1 MKKYSLLIIA
11 IMPLLFL
18 ILSSA
23 QAQTT
28 YDADLDSVYR
38 VNGEYTMTPLHHCD
52 TFKFGGRVVNN
63 GTGTITDVLVN
74 ITNGSG
80 YVDSLNFASIYSG
93 SENSDLSSS
102 GFLPS
107 AIGDYKV
114 NLSTSISET
123 ETDLSNNNDSLEYMH
138 EI

>member
-1 MKKYSLLIIA
+1 MKKHSLLIAVI
-11 IMPLLFL
+11 PLLFL

-52 TFKFGGRVVNN
+52 TFKFGGRVVSN

-80 YVDSLNFASIYSG
+80 YVDSLNFS
-93 SENSDLSSS
+93 
-102 GFLPS
+102 
-107 AIGDYKV
+107 
-114 NLSTSISET
+114 SISA
-123 ETDLSNNNDSLEYMH
+123 LSIIH
-138 EI
+138 I